1 MALPLGHDPAGSI
14 SLICGLPESNGP
26 GNGRPRGPGA
36 IITATSTRGPL
47 TAAKAAPELIPKT
60 DTGPDRAGQFEVV
73 GGCSKRERG
82 RVRVVRAHR
91 LRQRREP
98 GMPVWPGQQAAYFGS
113 SRIRNLS
120 TATLAGAAILPHGSQ
135 SAVERGGIRPQAS

>member
-1 MALPLGHDPAGSI
+1 MALEMAGHV
-14 SLICGLPESNGP
+14 E
-26 GNGRPRGPGA
+26 PGA

-98 GMPVWPGQQAAYFGS
+98 GMPGMARAA
-113 SRIRNLS
+113 
-120 TATLAGAAILPHGSQ
+120 
-135 SAVERGGIRPQAS
+135 GGIFR